1 MSKKDRFAG
10 LEAARLAPY
19 ASKSFETRGRRHTE
33 AEHPFRTPFQRDRD
47 RVIHSNAFR
56 RLEYKTQV
64 FVFHEGDHYRTRLTH
79 TIEVAQISRTIARA
93 LCLNEDLSEA
103 IALAHDLGHPPFGHS
118 GEKVLNGLME
128 DKGGFEHN
136 AHSLRIVEELE
147 KRYPAFDGLNLTWE
161 VREGIVK
168 HNSEHDRPGVN
179 EDYEKGSPPCLEAQ
193 IVDIADEIAYNN
205 HDIDDGLLS
214 EMIDPVLLQDVELWS
229 GHFNAVRSAH
239 PDADFKILKYQTVI
253 RIINSQVT
261 DLVDTVATALK
272 EKGIK
277 SVAGVRAQKKA
288 IARFSPAMENKNK
301 QLKRFLLE
309 NLYRHHRVERMA
321 DKAERIIEELFKAYL
336 RAPKL
341 LPPHV
346 CSLISDAGRDKP
358 RTVSDYRVICDYIA
372 GMTDRF
378 ALDEYKKLFD
388 PYEKV

>member
-1 MSKKDRFAG
+1 MTKKISFAE
-10 LEAARLAPY
+10 LEAMRLAPY
-19 ASKSFETRGRRHTE
+19 ASKSFETKGRRHRE

-47 RVIHSNAFR
+47 RIIHSNAFR

-64 FVFHEGDHYRTRLTH
+64 FVYHEGDHYRTRLTH

-93 LCLNEDLSEA
+93 LELNEDLSEA

-118 GEKVLNGLME
+118 GEKVLDRLMK
-128 DKGGFEHN
+128 DHGGFEHN
-136 AHSLRIVEELE
+136 GHSLRIVQELE

-168 HNSEHDRPGVN
+168 HNSEHDRPGMN
-179 EDYEKGSPPCLEAQ
+179 DDYEKDRPPCLEAQ

-214 EMIDPVLLQDVELWS
+214 EMIDPDALKGVELWN
-229 GHFNAVRSAH
+229 GYFNEIKAAH
-239 PDADFKILKYQTVI
+239 PDADFKILKYQTIV
-253 RIINSQVT
+253 RIINAQVT
-261 DLVDTVATALK
+261 DLVDTVRAAIE

-277 SVAGVRAQKKA
+277 SLADVRAGKKA
-288 IARFSPAMENKNK
+288 IARFSPAMEKKNR
-301 QLKRFLLE
+301 QLKKFLYE

-321 DKAERIIEELFKAYL
+321 DKAERIVTELFNAYK
-336 RAPKL
+336 RAPRL
-341 LPPHV
+341 LPPRL
-346 CSLISDAGRDKP
+346 CSLIEHSGREKH
-358 RTVSDYRVICDYIA
+358 RVICDHIA